1 MANPPATLS
10 HGDLASGA
18 WNVLSGSFL
27 RRRTLEDGGPM
38 AATTATIAR
47 HGLSERG
54 NLPFIIGAS
63 SVGTLIEWYDFY
75 LYGVLAAFFSK
86 HFFSPALDPN
96 VAFIASLFVFWTGFL
111 VRPFGAIVFGHLGD
125 LIGRKFTFML
135 TLLLMGAATFIVG
148 LLPGYSTI
156 GALAPILLV
165 SMRVL
170 QGLALGGEYGGAA
183 PYIAEH
189 SPDGRRGF
197 YTSWIQTTATMGIV
211 LALLVILNCRLSFGA
226 QASGEWGW
234 SVPFLLSA
242 LLVALSGY
250 IRLKL
255 EESPLFARLK
265 EQGKASTNPA
275 ADSFLSGGKNWGL
288 MLVALFGATAP
299 EGVVWYTGQFYA
311 LFYLTT
317 VLKVNYVTVYI
328 IMMIALTF
336 GAPFFVAFGSL
347 SDRIGRRNIMTLGFA
362 LAVVTYWPVFT
373 WLGTFK
379 DNPFVLGVL
388 VFYMVILVT
397 MVYGPI
403 AAFLV
408 ELFPARIR
416 YTSMSLPYH
425 VGNGVFGSLVP
436 AAGASIAAYTGIAL
450 SGLFYPMGIAALG
463 VVVSLAFLR
472 EPYHRVKIWDEVG
485 GSQ

>member
-1 MANPPATLS
+1 MSVSAGTAGRRLSTATLGLPS
-10 HGDLASGA
+10 I
-18 WNVLSGSFL
+18 
-27 RRRTLEDGGPM
+27 
-38 AATTATIAR
+38 IA
-47 HGLSERG
+47 
-54 NLPFIIGAS
+54 AS

-75 LYGVLAAFFSK
+75 LYGVLALFFSK
-86 HFFSPALDPN
+86 HFFSPDLNPSI
-96 VAFIASLFVFWTGFL
+96 AFIASLFVFWTGFL
-111 VRPFGAIVFGHLGD
+111 VRPFGAILFGHLGD

-135 TLLLMGAATFIVG
+135 TLGLMGAATFLVG
-148 LLPGYSTI
+148 LLPGYDVI

-165 SMRVL
+165 TMRVL

-183 PYIAEH
+183 TYIAEH
-189 SPDGRRGF
+189 APDNRRGF
-197 YTSWIQTTATMGIV
+197 FTSWIQTTATMGIV
-211 LALLVILNCRLSFGA
+211 FALLVILICRLSLGDQTFGD
-226 QASGEWGW
+226 WGW
-234 SVPFLLSA
+234 RIPFLLSA
-242 LLVALSGY
+242 ILVLLSGY

-265 EQGKASTNPA
+265 EQGKVSSNPA
-275 ADSFLSGGKNWGL
+275 AESFLRGGKNWGL

-317 VLKVNYVTVYI
+317 VLKVNYVAVYI
-328 IMMIALTF
+328 IMMIALTL
-336 GAPFFVAFGSL
+336 GAPFFVAFGAL
-347 SDRIGRRNIMTLGFA
+347 SDRIGRRNIMCLGFA
-362 LAVVTYWPVFT
+362 LAVVSYWPVFT

-379 DNPFVLGVL
+379 DNPVVLTIL

-425 VGNGVFGSLVP
+425 VGNGVFGGLVP
-436 AAGASIAAYTGIAL
+436 AAGASIAAITGIPL
-450 SGLFYPMGIAALG
+450 GGLFYPMAVAAIG
-463 VVVSLAFLR
+463 VVVSLAFIR
-472 EPYHRVKIWDEVG
+472 EPTQRIRIWDEVG
-485 GSQ
+485 GAPPLVPDPA

>member
-1 MANPPATLS
+1 MSATVS
-10 HGDLASGA
+10 
-18 WNVLSGSFL
+18 
-27 RRRTLEDGGPM
+27 
-38 AATTATIAR
+38 TIER
-47 HGLSERG
+47 HGRAAGG

-86 HFFSPALDPN
+86 HFFSPALDPGI
-96 VAFIASLFVFWTGFL
+96 AFIASLFVFWTGFL
-111 VRPFGAIVFGHLGD
+111 VRPFGAVVFGHLGD

-135 TLLLMGAATFIVG
+135 TLLLMGASTFIVG
-148 LLPGYSTI
+148 LLPGYDAI

-165 SMRVL
+165 AMRVL

-183 PYIAEH
+183 TYIAEH
-189 SPDGRRGF
+189 APDGKRGF

-211 LALLVILNCRLSFGA
+211 LALLVILCCRIGFGD
-226 QASGEWGW
+226 QAFSDWGW
-234 SVPFLLSA
+234 RVPFLISA
-242 LLVALSGY
+242 LLVILSAY

-255 EESPLFARLK
+255 EESPLYERLK
-265 EQGKASTNPA
+265 KQGKASRNPA
-275 ADSFLSGGKNWGL
+275 FESFSSGRNWAL
-288 MLVALFGATAP
+288 ILLALFGATAP

-311 LFYLTT
+311 LFYMTA
-317 VLKVNYVTVYI
+317 VLKINYVTVYL
-328 IMMIALTF
+328 IMMIALTA
-336 GAPFFVAFGSL
+336 GAPFFLVFGAL
-347 SDRIGRRNIMTLGFA
+347 SDRVGRRNIMTLGFA
-362 LAVVTYWPVFT
+362 LAVISYWPVFT

-379 DNPFVLGVL
+379 DDPVILTIL
-388 VFYMVILVT
+388 VFYMIILVT

-425 VGNGVFGSLVP
+425 VGNGVFGGLVP
-436 AAGASIAAYTGIAL
+436 AAGASIAVLTGIPL

-463 VVVSLAFLR
+463 VAVSLGFLR
-472 EPYHRVKIWDEVG
+472 EPTHRVKIWNEVG
-485 GSQ
+485 GQPLMPDQP

>member
-1 MANPPATLS
+1 MSVPAQVL
-10 HGDLASGA
+10 GGRAAPGA
-18 WNVLSGSFL
+18 LGLPWI
-27 RRRTLEDGGPM
+27 
-38 AATTATIAR
+38 IA
-47 HGLSERG
+47 
-54 NLPFIIGAS
+54 AS

-75 LYGVLAAFFSK
+75 LYGVLALFFSK
-86 HFFSPALDPN
+86 HFFSPDLNPTI
-96 VAFIASLFVFWTGFL
+96 AFIASLFVFWTGFL
-111 VRPFGAIVFGHLGD
+111 VRPFGAILFGHLGD

-135 TLLLMGAATFIVG
+135 TLGLMGAATFFVG
-148 LLPGYSTI
+148 LLPGYAVI

-165 SMRVL
+165 TMRVL

-183 PYIAEH
+183 TYIAEH
-189 SPDGRRGF
+189 APDGKRGL

-211 LALLVILNCRLSFGA
+211 FALLVILVCRLSMGDQTFGD
-226 QASGEWGW
+226 WGW
-234 SVPFLLSA
+234 RIPFLLSA
-242 LLVALSGY
+242 LLVLLAGY

-275 ADSFLSGGKNWGL
+275 AESFLSGGKNWGL
-288 MLVALFGATAP
+288 MLFALFGATAP

-311 LFYLTT
+311 LFYMTA
-317 VLKVNYVTVYI
+317 VLKINYVTVFI
-328 IMMIALTF
+328 IMMIALTL
-336 GAPFFVAFGSL
+336 GAPFFVAFGAL

-362 LAVVTYWPVFT
+362 LAVISYWPVFT

-379 DNPFVLGVL
+379 DNPVVLTIL

-425 VGNGVFGSLVP
+425 VGNGVFGGLVP
-436 AAGASIAAYTGIAL
+436 AAGASIAALTGIPL
-450 SGLFYPMGIAALG
+450 SGLFYPMAIAAIG
-463 VVVSLAFLR
+463 VVVGRAFLR
-472 EPYHRVKIWDEVG
+472 EPTHRIRIWDEVG
-485 GSQ
+485 GGAPPLVPDQP